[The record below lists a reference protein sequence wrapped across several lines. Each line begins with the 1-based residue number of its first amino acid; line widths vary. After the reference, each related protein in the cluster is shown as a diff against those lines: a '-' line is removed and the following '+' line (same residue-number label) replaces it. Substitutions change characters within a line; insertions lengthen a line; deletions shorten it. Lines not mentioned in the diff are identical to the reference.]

1 MATRNQKINLHDYG
15 FTVRVVESEHPRVC
29 TDNHYRTLEV
39 EVVRRSSEWCAVNI
53 SLGWQSHAEK
63 EGWSRWYGGRLSA
76 RTKESSGGQLS
87 HLAALLGALSRRLEN
102 GVSVGPAEVLGTLE
116 KAGLVQVGY
125 DEVDHGYEPLSE
137 LPEPATEIWYDSD
150 RESGCRVNVDVP
162 PGSSELVVQAKVAG
176 ALADKPRE
184 LAAWTAAGQQVRFYR
199 RQPPAP
205 TPWRD
210 WFPAV
215 TAPVT
220 VEEVTA

>member
-1 MATRNQKINLHDYG
+1 MATRNQKINLRDYG
-15 FTVRVVESEHPRVC
+15 FTATLVYGEHPRAC
-29 TDNHYRTLEV
+29 SENHYRTLEV
-39 EVVRRSSEWCAVNI
+39 EVVKRGAEWRTVDL
-53 SLGWQSHAEK
+53 SLAWQSHAEK

-76 RTKESSGGQLS
+76 RTKELSGGQFAYLV
-87 HLAALLGALSRRLEN
+87 ALLSALSRKLEN
-102 GVSVGPAEVLGTLE
+102 GVAVGPVEVLGTLE

-150 RESGCRVNVDVP
+150 REIGCRANVDVP
-162 PGSSELVVQAKVAG
+162 PGSSELVVRAKVAG
-176 ALADKPRE
+176 ELADKPTE
-184 LAAWTAAGQQVRFYR
+184 LAAWTAAGQQVRLAR

-205 TPWRD
+205 TPWRN